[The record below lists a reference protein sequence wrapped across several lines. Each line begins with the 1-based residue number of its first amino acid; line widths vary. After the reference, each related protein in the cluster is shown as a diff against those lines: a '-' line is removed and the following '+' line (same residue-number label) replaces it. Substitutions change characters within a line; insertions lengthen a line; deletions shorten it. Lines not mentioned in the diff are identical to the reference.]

1 MSFIIQNRES
11 QFFVNIVGCHDQKAR
26 LPNRGKT
33 ETPCMI
39 CRPLCLSSLLTWA
52 PVEKETGDLD
62 FVGPL
67 PNRDLWCTLS
77 FFDDECIILK
87 IRAPTG
93 DRAGVFAVN
102 VQRACP

>member
-1 MSFIIQNRES
+1 
-11 QFFVNIVGCHDQKAR
+11 
-26 LPNRGKT
+26 
-33 ETPCMI
+33 MI

-62 FVGPL
+62 FVGSL

-87 IRAPTG
+87 IRAPIG
-93 DRAGVFAVN
+93 DRAGGICCQRSQSLSIGDAHDLVLVDMHIVVFVKLGN
-102 VQRACP
+102 RGN